1 MIYITIPVHNE
12 QRTIGVLLWRIR
24 EIFTELSRDFRILV
38 LDDGSTDD
46 TADVL
51 EPYTRVLPL
60 TVLRHDVRQG
70 YAASV
75 DALIREV
82 VRRSEYPRRDGLLV
96 MQGDFTDGPEVI
108 VDMLRRF
115 QGGAD
120 LVTVAAVGLKRAPW
134 PVRLTRTCA
143 ATMLRSL
150 RLPEQTGDAFVG
162 YRLYRL
168 VVLKRTL
175 KDVPK
180 GRSLLRHD
188 GWAASVEL
196 LAAVGPHVRKA
207 AVVEAPYDTDRRY
220 RPSRFKPIPELWAL
234 HKVRRDP
241 QLREGAA
248 QLSAQ

>member
-12 QRTIGVLLWRIR
+12 QRTIGILLWRIR
-24 EIFTELSRDFRILV
+24 EIFTELGRDFRILV

-60 TVLRHDVRQG
+60 TVLHHEVRQG
-70 YAASV
+70 YAVSV
-75 DALIREV
+75 DTLIREV

-120 LVTVAAVGLKRAPW
+120 LVTVAAVGVKRAPW
-134 PVRLTRTCA
+134 PVRLARMCA
-143 ATMLRSL
+143 AKMLKSL

-175 KDVPK
+175 KGVPK
-180 GRSLLRHD
+180 GESLLRHD

-207 AVVEAPYDTDRRY
+207 AVVDAPYDTDRRY
-220 RPSRFKPIPELWAL
+220 RPSRFKPVPELWAL
-234 HKVRRDP
+234 HRIRRDP
-241 QLREGAA
+241 QLRAGAA

>member
-24 EIFTELSRDFRILV
+24 EVFAELSRDFRILV

-46 TADVL
+46 TAEVL

-60 TVLRHDVRQG
+60 TVLRHEVRQG
-70 YAASV
+70 YSASL
-75 DALIREV
+75 DTLIREV
-82 VRRSEYPRRDGLLV
+82 VRRSQYPRRDGLLV

-108 VDMLRRF
+108 ADMLRRF
-115 QGGAD
+115 QGGSD
-120 LVTVAAVGLKRAPW
+120 LVTVAAVGVKRAPW
-134 PVRLTRTCA
+134 PVQLARMWA
-143 ATMLRSL
+143 AAMLRSL

-207 AVVEAPYDTDRRY
+207 AVVDAPYNTDRRY
-220 RPSRFKPIPELWAL
+220 RASRFKPVSELWAL
-234 HKVRRDP
+234 HKARRDP
-241 QLREGAA
+241 QLRAGAA
-248 QLSAQ
+248 QLSAR